1 MTTLRNIL
9 ALAAGV
15 AVVAGSAD
23 ADSIALK
30 RSVRRVAADQP
41 VLLGDIA
48 AIAGPHASTFAG
60 LEIAGVAELP
70 ADRVATIDVA
80 DVRARLDAAGVS
92 WGLVDLSGGRVAI
105 RPAIRAATT
114 TSDPAAAAPPRT
126 FEATD
131 TRRTDVGS
139 APVFGAADFVRV
151 SSLLDASNDD
161 ELTATIARLVFDDLQ
176 QIERYPERVLLR
188 IDRAAAARLP
198 ESAQDCRVRLRGRGD
213 ADLVNIE
220 ISGAMPD
227 GRRPQVL
234 VPVEVRLERPVPI
247 AARRIASAR
256 RLLGAGVDLKVEW
269 RPVAV
274 SEVVGEDATLLDIS
288 SLTGRKLAVAV
299 ESGEPV
305 LRTML
310 VPEIVVQPGMRVRVR
325 SVFGGYQLVHEME
338 ALEEGAVG
346 DRIMCG
352 EIGSARG
359 SRRGPVSGSHS
370 IMAVVVDDHGTLEL
384 R

>member
-30 RSVRRVAADQP
+30 LSVRRVAADQP

-114 TSDPAAAAPPRT
+114 TSDPAAAAPRT

-131 TRRTDVGS
+131 TRRADVGS

-161 ELTATIARLVFDDLQ
+161 EFTATIARLVFDDLE

-247 AARRIASAR
+247 AARRIASGR

-288 SLTGRKLAVAV
+288 SVTGRKLAVAV

-352 EIGSARG
+352 DIGSARG